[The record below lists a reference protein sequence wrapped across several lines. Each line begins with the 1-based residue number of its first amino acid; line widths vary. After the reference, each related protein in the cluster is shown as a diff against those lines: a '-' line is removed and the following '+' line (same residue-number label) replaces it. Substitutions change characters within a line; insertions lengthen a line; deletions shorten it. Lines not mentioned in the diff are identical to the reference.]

1 MSSLV
6 RASLLV
12 IGLAVLTA
20 CGVAPEKRAPATT
33 AEVAALAAEIR
44 GLSDTVDPAEALRAA
59 QLSYSHTRALAIEY
73 EITDH
78 PIIHNMKVN
87 AGLKP
92 RGLCWHWAE
101 DMENRLNAEGFET
114 LVIHRA
120 IANAD
125 DPDRLTHSTAI
136 VASKG
141 EGMFEGIVLDPW
153 RKGGILFWDQVLEDT
168 RYTWVHRKEV
178 HDARR
183 QQLIAEGKLPAG

>member
-1 MSSLV
+1 MV
-6 RASLLV
+6 V
-12 IGLAVLTA
+12 GIAVLTA

-44 GLSDTVDPAEALRAA
+44 ALSDAVDPAEALRAA
-59 QLSYSHTRALAIEY
+59 QLSYSHTRALAIAY

-78 PIIHNMKVN
+78 PVIHNMKVN

-114 LVIHRA
+114 LVMYRA

-136 VASKG
+136 IAAKD
-141 EGMFEGIVLDPW
+141 EGMFDGIVLDPW
-153 RKGGILFWDQVLEDT
+153 RKGGVLFWDQVLEDT
-168 RYTWVHRKEV
+168 RYVWVPRKQV

-183 QQLIAEGKLPAG
+183 QQLIAEGKLPAA